1 MVDSAPTN
9 LSTAYPDPKA
19 SKEEDLRKPKGNTG
33 SLEKLVYGNL
43 SMSSL

>member
-9 LSTAYPDPKA
+9 LSTAYPDLKA
-19 SKEEDLRKPKGNTG
+19 SKEDLSKPKGNTG